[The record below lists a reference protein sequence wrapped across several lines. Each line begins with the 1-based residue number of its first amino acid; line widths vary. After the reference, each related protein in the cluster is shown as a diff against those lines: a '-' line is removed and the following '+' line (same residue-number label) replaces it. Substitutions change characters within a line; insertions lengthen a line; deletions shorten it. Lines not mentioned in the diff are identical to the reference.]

1 MENFLKKVAY
11 LKGYA
16 DGLDINER
24 TDEGKLF
31 KKMIDV
37 IDEMADAIADL
48 GAQQDVLIDQVE
60 AIDEDLSELEDDYY
74 GEEDDDDEQ
83 DDLDYFEI
91 ECPNCKETVY
101 IDDDFLDDDSPIVCP
116 NCNQEIELD
125 FSCDCG
131 ECGHDDDCDC
141 GCESEG
147 KDE

>member
-16 DGLDINER
+16 DGLDINEK

-31 KKMIDV
+31 KKMIEV
-37 IDEMADAIADL
+37 LDEMADVIADL
-48 GAQQDVLIDQVE
+48 DAEQAVLVDQVE
-60 AIDEDLSELEDDYY
+60 AIDEDLAELEDDFY
-74 GEEDDDDEQ
+74 EDDEDDDED

-131 ECGHDDDCDC
+131 DCGHDDCDC
-141 GCESEG
+141 GCDGADNE
-147 KDE
+147 